1 MTTLTQVAPHP
12 TTRARYKARKRRSFD
27 GLLASYIRELAQSSG
42 GPSPVGVGEGLD
54 PNDSP
59 RAHSQER

>member
-42 GPSPVGVGEGLD
+42 EPRPVRVGEGLD
-54 PNDSP
+54 PHDAP
-59 RAHSQER
+59 GAHGQ